1 MPRGRESQ
9 EFHDLML
16 SITAGGSHHGPPISQ
31 GSSPSVSQ
39 GGGPSVFQG
48 SGPSIFQGASPSWQ
62 SPLNP
67 RSQPTAKPFRPAFGS
82 FDKATNAELKEVR
95 SYTQTPSPS
104 E

>member
-16 SITAGGSHHGPPISQ
+16 SVTAGGSHHGPLISQ

-48 SGPSIFQGASPSWQ
+48 TSPSWQ

-67 RSQPTAKPFRPAFGS
+67 RSQPTAKPFQPAFGS
-82 FDKATNAELKEVR
+82 FDKAANAELKEVR